1 MKWTIDLK
9 FRKKN
14 WTFESFWTWNV
25 EHWIMAMMRHLTID
39 LKAWSNNL
47 IFSNVFN
54 FQVGWPNQQNSVH
67 YALRN
72 KCHHPCAN
80 SWIIECTQRRCST
93 HIAHAGTLELLIL
106 GPWMC
111 NVHTYNIVCNVHT
124 YNIVCTS
131 PSEKI
136 CEGDKDSGNGL
147 GFKVWITILSMT

>member
-1 MKWTIDLK
+1 MKWTIDLR
-9 FRKKN
+9 FRKKK
-14 WTFESFWTWNV
+14 
-25 EHWIMAMMRHLTID
+25 LD
-39 LKAWSNNL
+39 LWKFLNLECWALNNGNDAPPYYWSKSL
-47 IFSNVFN
+47 KQKLDFFQMVFN

-80 SWIIECTQRRCST
+80 SWIIECTQRLCST

-111 NVHTYNIVCNVHT
+111 NVHTN
-124 YNIVCTS
+124 NIVCTS

-136 CEGDKDSGNGL
+136 CEGDKNSGNGL
-147 GFKVWITILSMT
+147 GFKV